1 MVQHVQPTLG
11 SPSRRLLERAQ
22 RRRQTIEYYKYN
34 YDLYLFLLPGL
45 ACLVIFKYVPIFGIT
60 VALKDFTIR
69 EGILGSP
76 WAEPLFIHFQRLFA
90 LPHFIR
96 VVRNTILIN
105 LYMLVFQ
112 WPLPIVLAILINEI
126 LNVPFKRI
134 AQTVTYM
141 PHFLSW
147 VVVGTI
153 FLNIL
158 SPDSGIVNRVLVAL
172 GGDPV
177 LFLGKP
183 RYFRGILVVSQAWK
197 ETGWASIVYLA
208 SLQAIDP
215 QLYDAAKIDGASKM
229 KQIRY
234 ITIPGLV
241 TTMVFILLLRISR
254 FMMFNVQQII
264 MMYNPLVYETGDVIS
279 SYIYRVGLGQLKFS
293 LTTALGLFQGIIGMT
308 MIATANY
315 FARRYTGRGIF

>member
-1 MVQHVQPTLG
+1 LRVEEFARYHHPNMVQQIQPVLA
-11 SPSRRLLERAQ
+11 SSDNRMLERKR
-22 RRRQTIEYYKYN
+22 RRRQTIDYYRHN

-45 ACLVIFKYVPIFGIT
+45 VCLAIFKYLPIFGIT

-76 WAEPLFIHFQRLFA
+76 WAEPLFIHFDRLFA
-90 LPHFIR
+90 LPHFWR
-96 VVRNTILIN
+96 VIRNTILVN

-112 WPLPIVLAILINEI
+112 WPLPIILAILINEI
-126 LNVPFKRI
+126 MSVPFKRI

-158 SPDSGIVNRVLVAL
+158 SPDSGIVNRVIVAL
-172 GGDPV
+172 GGEPV
-177 LFLGKP
+177 LFFGRP

-215 QLYDAAKIDGASKM
+215 QLYDAAKIDGANKA

-264 MMYNPLVYETGDVIS
+264 IMDRSRSTSSSPFMSGITTSVTMMSGRCVRVLRRAS
-279 SYIYRVGLGQLKFS
+279 SPPAAS
-293 LTTALGLFQGIIGMT
+293 PTTRT
-308 MIATANY
+308 PY
-315 FARRYTGRGIF
+315 